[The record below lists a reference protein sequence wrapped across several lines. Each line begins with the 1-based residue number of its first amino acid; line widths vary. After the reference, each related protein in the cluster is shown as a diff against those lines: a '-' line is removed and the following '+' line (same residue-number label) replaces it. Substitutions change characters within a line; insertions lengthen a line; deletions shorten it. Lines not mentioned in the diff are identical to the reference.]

1 MRITNANASL
11 AVSNLETAT
20 RWYAELFGR
29 APDARPQ
36 GSRGSCAEWQFARD
50 CWLRVEQRPA
60 RAGRGSVTL
69 AVADI
74 GEPAARLDALGIRN
88 RGCTASPSVRTLM
101 IADPDGNHIAFAQ
114 ATEAAQ
120 ARLLAAI
127 IASGKKTAQ

>member
-11 AVSNLETAT
+11 AVSNLETAL

-29 APDARPQ
+29 APDTRPA
-36 GSRGSCAEWQFARD
+36 GSAAQWQFTSDA
-50 CWLRVEQRPA
+50 WLRVEQRPA
-60 RAGRGSVTL
+60 RAGRGSVTI

-127 IASGKKTAQ
+127 ASGKAAQ